1 MELTVGIENIIITNI
16 PTKKTIIKF
25 IIEKLASI
33 FKPKPSEIYLSTIGI
48 KKKLNPYENMVIK
61 TNKIAN
67 CK

>member
-25 IIEKLASI
+25 RIEKLASI

-48 KKKLNPYENMVIK
+48 KKNLTHM
-61 TNKIAN
+61 KIW
-67 CK
+67 

>member
-1 MELTVGIENIIITNI
+1 MELTVGIEKIIITNI

-25 IIEKLASI
+25 RIEKLASI

-48 KKKLNPYENMVIK
+48 KIKLNPYENTVIK
-61 TNKIAN
+61 TSKIAN